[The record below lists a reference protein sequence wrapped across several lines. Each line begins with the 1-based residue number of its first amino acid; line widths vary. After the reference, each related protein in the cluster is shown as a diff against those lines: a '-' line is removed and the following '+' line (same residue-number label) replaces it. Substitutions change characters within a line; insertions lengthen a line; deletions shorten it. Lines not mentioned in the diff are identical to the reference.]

1 MERWRQT
8 GRYRNR
14 IKERNEK
21 AQRCQRKRSER
32 LRDRPQVILLHIDTR
47 SVATEITP
55 LPDSWFPLRSICL
68 TKPPLS
74 VLIPLHR
81 PTGASLSQP
90 SLLFHLA
97 PPVEAY
103 SSSRT
108 PRSNRLLA
116 SAGSTILGG
125 EEDVDDDDDDEEEEE
140 EEEEE
145 RGEEEIFA
153 ATCLEVLHMLQAR
166 LECWLMEV
174 QAEQAQPP
182 SEEEH
187 EIGSSAAP
195 PTATAAVVAAI
206 VVVSRG
212 LDPVVRLLLLMLSL
226 FRSNCG
232 ADTEDRDAAGSVP
245 CTSLVGPSS

>member
-1 MERWRQT
+1 M
-8 GRYRNR
+8 
-14 IKERNEK
+14 
-21 AQRCQRKRSER
+21 
-32 LRDRPQVILLHIDTR
+32 ILLHIDTR

-116 SAGSTILGG
+116 SAGSTILAG
-125 EEDVDDDDDDEEEEE
+125 EEDKEEEEE
-140 EEEEE
+140 EEE
-145 RGEEEIFA
+145 EEEIFA

-232 ADTEDRDAAGSVP
+232 ADTEDGAAAGSVP